1 MGRSTFSA
9 VDKLFRD
16 FSDPFLMRDPTKYD
30 DTMIN
35 RGEVLFSLISYRRRR
50 EDIMGA
56 TE

>member
-35 RGEVLFSLISYRRRR
+35 RGEVLFSLNSYRRRR